1 MTENFNETSFW
12 DKIKKFAKQAGKEV
26 IEKSLWL
33 YYATQEPETPA
44 WAKTVIYGA
53 LAYFIL
59 PADAIPDTI
68 PAVGFIDDLGALAA
82 AVSTVALYINDTV
95 KEKAAK
101 KLSVWFD

>member
-1 MTENFNETSFW
+1 MAENFDENGYW
-12 DKIKKFAKQAGKEV
+12 DKIKKFGKQAGKEV

-33 YYATQEPETPA
+33 YYALQEPETPA

-68 PAVGFIDDLGALAA
+68 PVVGFIDDLGALAA
-82 AVSTVALYINDTV
+82 AVSTVALYINDNV

-101 KLSVWFD
+101 KLSDWFE